1 MRLSTLLVVIC
12 VASLTVVAFVV
23 YGQAARGAKRRV
35 PNDATGLYFRDRFGV
50 YVYIPRDCGFLGC
63 IGPDLRLLKYERIPR
78 ADPKTF
84 EILTSP
90 AGPEVNSGEVL
101 ARDRRHVFYGGRY
114 VPTGDVRTLRV
125 LDGYAKDKNN
135 LYLHGM
141 VIAGLDTDTAR
152 VLGRRFIADRDGL
165 YVGNASPPRRFAL
178 ADRTTFKMLPPTRAA
193 DGKYYVAEDKN
204 FYYYDDGGS
213 YLVESKPD
221 TEDFK
226 KLGCGYYYFKGRIFH
241 TVYLVEGADAATFRV
256 LGARAEPGGDVER
269 CENYYA
275 VDKEHRY
282 QFELRVRPDDRQRNR
297 QIDLLLAAPE
307 DRKRMSEI
315 NYTYVCAPE
324 YRPGINF
331 GYSHARGDGSAP
343 GTVTLLHLFEA
354 GILEAQL
361 TDADGR
367 RQRLPPTAQRTLT
380 SGCDCVRV
388 ERFEG
393 AERKPWFGR
402 RDPASVSLV
411 VNRFGKDPVFVVA
424 DRRYSVRLAFSKTSL
439 IRLLGERLAGSRLR
453 PFDVNAAG
461 WGADW
466 ILDNRFFLN
475 REQVPEV
482 WVPLRV
488 KDVPTRYQEGHDF
501 VTVGFKYSDG
511 HFECVDPTQC
521 ATWGIPQRFEANF
534 E

>member
-1 MRLSTLLVVIC
+1 MKLITLLVVVI
-12 VASLTVVAFVV
+12 AAALALVAFGV

-35 PNDATGLYFRDRFGV
+35 PNDPTGLYFKDRFGV
-50 YVYIPRDCGFLGC
+50 YVYVPRGCGFLGC
-63 IGPDLRLLKYERIPR
+63 FGPDLRLVKYEKIPR

-84 EILTSP
+84 EILSPP
-90 AGPEVNSGEVL
+90 AGLEANSGEVL

-114 VPTGDVRTLRV
+114 VPTGDVSTLRV

-135 LYLHGM
+135 VYLHGM
-141 VIAGLDTDTAR
+141 VIKGLDTDTAR
-152 VLGRRFIADRDGL
+152 VLGRRFIADRGGL

-178 ADRTTFKMLPPTRAA
+178 ADRPTFKMLPPTPAA
-193 DGKYYVAEDKN
+193 SGKYYVAEDKN
-204 FYYYDDGGS
+204 FYYYDNGGS
-213 YLVESKPD
+213 FLVESKPGV
-221 TEDFK
+221 EDFK

-241 TVYLVEGADAATFRV
+241 SVYQVEGADAATFRV
-256 LGARAEPGGDVER
+256 LGARAESGGDVES

-282 QFELRVRPDDRQRNR
+282 DFELRVRPDDRYRNR

-315 NYTYVCAPE
+315 NYDYVCAPA
-324 YRPGINF
+324 YRPGVNF
-331 GYSHARGDGSAP
+331 GYSHVRGDGSAP
-343 GTVTLLHLFEA
+343 GTVTLSHFLEA
-354 GILEAQL
+354 DILEAQL

-367 RQRLPPTAQRTLT
+367 RQPLPTIKERALT
-380 SGCDCVRV
+380 SGCDGVGV

-393 AERKPWFGR
+393 AGRKPWFDR

-411 VNRFGKDPVFVVA
+411 VNRFGQDPVFVVA
-424 DRRYSVRLAFSKTSL
+424 DGRYSVKLAFSKSSL
-439 IRLLGERLAGSRLR
+439 IRLLGERLAGSRVK
-453 PFDVNAAG
+453 PFDGNAAG
-461 WGADW
+461 WGSGW
-466 ILDNRFFLN
+466 ILENKFFLN

-488 KDVPTRYQEGHDF
+488 RDVPTRYQEGHDY
-501 VTVGFKYSDG
+501 VTVGFKYGDG
-511 HFECVDPTQC
+511 RLECVDPTQC
-521 ATWGIPQRFEANF
+521 ATWGIPQSFEAVF